1 MDCGP
6 GEGFHEFS
14 SMKLPDTENVVFSS
28 NISQLDY
35 EAACKN
41 NCLCTA
47 YANPNITT
55 GRVGCLIWFGGLI
68 DVECTHKMGKIFMLD
83 LPPQYYQTTETLDE
97 DYKCINRHMRTAEL
111 PLFSLAEISK
121 ATNDFSINKL
131 GQGGFGPVYK
141 HRNLVK
147 LLGYCI
153 QDDEKMLIYEYMP
166 NKSLDRILFDKSKK
180 LKLDWQQRFHI
191 IHGIARGL
199 LYLHQDSR
207 LKAVHRDLKAGN
219 ILLDHLMCLKIS
231 DFGLARMFK
240 EDESEANTKRI
251 FGTLTTYLQSMQ

>member
-1 MDCGP
+1 MGWNFINNCQFTVGSSAPVKPFSPMLAMKMGVIKQRSIIAMDCRP

-28 NISQLDY
+28 NISQLDC

-47 YANPNITT
+47 YANPNITS
-55 GRVGCLIWFGGLI
+55 GRVGCLLWFGGLI

-83 LPPQYYQTTETLDE
+83 LPPQNYQLPWKETTSYGSDFVNISCSYFGGLHIGTLHHTEKMEEEVRCRDSRPTETLDE
-97 DYKCINRHMRTAEL
+97 DYKGINRHMRTAEV

-141 HRNLVK
+141 GVPEQGQEIAVK
-147 LLGYCI
+147 RLSKSFRQGL
-153 QDDEKMLIYEYMP
+153 DEFENEVI
-166 NKSLDRILFDKSKK
+166 
-180 LKLDWQQRFHI
+180 
-191 IHGIARGL
+191 
-199 LYLHQDSR
+199 
-207 LKAVHRDLKAGN
+207 
-219 ILLDHLMCLKIS
+219 
-231 DFGLARMFK
+231 
-240 EDESEANTKRI
+240 
-251 FGTLTTYLQSMQ
+251 